1 MEKNR
6 KLLNIGRLSNN
17 NLSKKALFSA
27 FFCFCALLST
37 APLATTECST
47 LKFDE
52 TATLKYVHDG
62 DTIRLTDGRKV
73 RLLGIDT
80 PELAR
85 KGRPAQP
92 FALDAKK
99 ALKSLLSKNNGKVNL
114 VYGTE
119 KKDRYKRT
127 LAHLYLN
134 NGENVQSKLISQGL
148 AIAFATPPNIW
159 MSDCYSSIESAARLT
174 NRGIW
179 ADPKYKAKN
188 TNQITSDTKG
198 FQIIEGHVENVSIKP
213 KNVWI
218 NLENDLSIQIRKK
231 DRHYFDDET
240 LGCLAGKPIQIR
252 GWLHSKEKSSY
263 MSLRHPSAL
272 TLIGDKTCN

>member
-6 KLLNIGRLSNN
+6 KLLNIGSLSNN

-37 APLATTECST
+37 ASLATTECSS

-62 DTIRLTDGRKV
+62 DTIRLTDDRKV

-99 ALKSLLSKNNGKVNL
+99 ALKSLLSKNNDVVNL
-114 VYGTE
+114 VYGPE

-148 AIAFATPPNIW
+148 AVAFTTPPNTR
-159 MSDCYSSIESAARLT
+159 MSDCYSSIESDTRLV

-179 ADPKYKAKN
+179 AHPKYKIKK
-188 TNQITSDTKG
+188 TNQITSKIEG
-198 FQIIEGHVENVSIKP
+198 FQIIEGIVDNVSIKP

-218 NLENDLSIQIRKK
+218 NLENDINLQIRKK
-231 DRHYFDDET
+231 DRHYFDDKT
-240 LGCLAGKPIQIR
+240 LRCLSGKSIQIR
-252 GWLHSKEKSSY
+252 GWLHSKEKSHY
-263 MSLRHPSAL
+263 MSLRHPSTL
-272 TLIGDKTCN
+272 TVIGDKTCN